1 MSLNGESG
9 FKLEEEKKP
18 PRSGLDIGSRF
29 EKSKPKVEAND
40 NPIEEQPKPKRKR
53 KKKNEYKSTDTPTYT
68 PAHARNPNRKER
80 KSERLQLSVTPS
92 TKERFA
98 KYAADND
105 TSMNEIVQCLIDQ
118 FLNDSGY

>member
-18 PRSGLDIGSRF
+18 PKSGLDLGSRF
-29 EKSKPKVEAND
+29 DKDKK
-40 NPIEEQPKPKRKR
+40 QTKKQTKT
-53 KKKNEYKSTDTPTYT
+53 KKKKYESTDTDTPTYT
-68 PAHARNPNRKER
+68 PAHARNPKRKER
-80 KSERLQLSVTPS
+80 KNERLQLSVTPS

-118 FLNDSGY
+118 FLDDSGY